1 MSGTSNGKTV
11 SNVTKKDNV
20 WKHFCRSLVRTS
32 DRRAW
37 NWQVLIVLQPIAV
50 TVAVMNHVV
59 YMMADG
65 GGEMLV
71 RAQV

>member
-1 MSGTSNGKTV
+1 MSGTSNGKNV
-11 SNVTKKDNV
+11 SNVIKKDNV
-20 WKHFCRSLVRTS
+20 RKHFRCSLVRSS

-37 NWQVLIVLQPIAV
+37 NRQVIIVLRPIAL

-59 YMMADG
+59 YLMADG
-65 GGEMLV
+65 GGDPLV

>member
-1 MSGTSNGKTV
+1 MSGTSNGKAV

-20 WKHFCRSLVRTS
+20 WKHFRCSLVRSS

-37 NWQVLIVLQPIAV
+37 NRQVLIVLRPIAV

-65 GGEMLV
+65 GGEPLV
-71 RAQV
+71 RAHV

>member
-1 MSGTSNGKTV
+1 MNGTNNGRTV
-11 SNVTKKDNV
+11 ANVTKKDKV
-20 WKHFCRSLVRTS
+20 RKHFRRSLVRSS

-37 NWQVLIVLQPIAV
+37 NQQVIIVLRPIAL

-65 GGEMLV
+65 GGDLLV
-71 RAQV
+71 RAQI

>member
-20 WKHFCRSLVRTS
+20 RKHFRRSLVRSS

-37 NWQVLIVLQPIAV
+37 NRQVLIVLRPIAL

-59 YMMADG
+59 YVMADG
-65 GGEMLV
+65 GGDPLV
-71 RAQV
+71 RALV

>member
-1 MSGTSNGKTV
+1 MSGTSNGKNV
-11 SNVTKKDNV
+11 SNVTKKDNAR
-20 WKHFCRSLVRTS
+20 KYFCRSLVWSS

-37 NWQVLIVLQPIAV
+37 KWQVLIVLRPIAV

-71 RAQV
+71 RAI

>member
-11 SNVTKKDNV
+11 LNVTKKDNAQ
-20 WKHFCRSLVRTS
+20 KHFRHSLVRSS

-37 NWQVLIVLQPIAV
+37 NQQVLIVLRPIAV

-65 GGEMLV
+65 GGEPLV

>member
-1 MSGTSNGKTV
+1 MSGASTGKTV

-20 WKHFCRSLVRTS
+20 RKHFRRSLVRTS
-32 DRRAW
+32 DRSAW
-37 NWQVLIVLQPIAV
+37 NRQVLIVLRPIAV

-65 GGEMLV
+65 GGEPLV